1 MDKQKMLLG
10 LMAFLIISATPSAA
24 QDSDENYRTGMLMDD
39 EAYAELPEQAT
50 QLTRGYT
57 ALPQSHSL
65 RQYCPTPKNQG
76 DYGTCTSWAAAYAA
90 RTIAEAIKNGWTD
103 RATIDR
109 EAFSPPF
116 VYKQI
121 KETGDYNCQQGS
133 YPGDALQVM
142 KAKGVPKYSEF
153 HPMCTDNIPAYIFS
167 SAFNHRI
174 DNYFRLFSSTA
185 DAQVKISKTKMAL
198 SEDCPVV
205 IGMKCY
211 QSFNS
216 AKDLWNGVHDTYL
229 GGHALCVVGYD
240 DNKYGGAFLIMNSWG
255 TTWGNGGFT
264 WVKYSDYATDTKY
277 AFQLYVAKSAPKPEP
292 KPEPKPQPKPQPQGN
307 IAFTW
312 LGDTTVS
319 SPKYALQV
327 LIDAP
332 SQITGTSVTVNGNKL
347 RGIVPVDND
356 GHKHSVNMD
365 ILLSP
370 GRNTIVVSA
379 TAGSQTSSATRVVTY
394 NAVKQNTLSGDF
406 YVQLATGEK
415 MAMRLQATATIPT
428 YKVDGSYLSGTRYRV
443 YISNHEPA
451 YVYVIASDLTN
462 VANKVFPPADNISPA
477 LVYHDNHIALPD
489 EKWYMQMDNTV
500 GTDYLCVLYSKEP
513 VDIGQTLSLINA
525 GQGSF
530 AERLQSAL
538 GSRLVPKA
546 DITLSPSAASFNA
559 KTDKTIVPIIL
570 EISHK

>member
-1 MDKQKMLLG
+1 MDKRKTLLG
-10 LMAFLIISATPSAA
+10 LLALLIITATPAIA
-24 QDSDENYRTGMLMDD
+24 QDTDENHRTGLRMDD
-39 EAYAELPEQAT
+39 EAYSRLPEQAT

-57 ALPQSHSL
+57 ALPSSHSL
-65 RQYCPTPKNQG
+65 KKYCPTPKNQG
-76 DYGTCTSWAAAYAA
+76 NYGTCTSWAAAYAA
-90 RTIAEAIKNGWTD
+90 RTIAEAVRNGWTD

-121 KETGDYNCQQGS
+121 KESNDYNCQQGS
-133 YPGDALQVM
+133 YPGDALLVM
-142 KAKGVPKYSEF
+142 KNKGVPKYSEF
-153 HPMCTDNIPAYIFS
+153 HPMCTNSIPAYVFS

-174 DNYFRLFSSTA
+174 DNYFRLFSSLS
-185 DAQVKISKTKMAL
+185 DPQLKINKTKMAL

-205 IGMKCY
+205 IGMNCY
-211 QSFNS
+211 KSFNT
-216 AKDLWNGVHDTYL
+216 ATDFWNGVHDVYL

-255 TTWGNGGFT
+255 TMWGNGGFT
-264 WVKYSDYATDTKY
+264 WVRYKDYATDTKY

-292 KPEPKPQPKPQPQGN
+292 KPEPKPQPQPSGN
-307 IAFTW
+307 ITFTW
-312 LGDTTVS
+312 LGATTVS

-332 SQITGTSVTVNGNKL
+332 SQVTTTSVTVNGNKL

-356 GHKHSVNMD
+356 GHLHSVNMD
-365 ILLSP
+365 VTLRP
-370 GRNTIVVSA
+370 GTNTIVVTA
-379 TAGSQTSSATRVVTY
+379 TAGGNTKSSSRVVTY
-394 NAVKQNTLSGDF
+394 NVVKRNTLSGDF

-415 MAMRLQATATIPT
+415 MGVRLKSSVGVPV
-428 YKVDGSYLSGTRYRV
+428 YKVDDSYISGTRYRV

-513 VDIGQTLSLINA
+513 IDIGQTILRINA
-525 GQGSF
+525 GSGSF
-530 AERLQSAL
+530 AQRLQSAL
-538 GSRLVPKA
+538 SSRLVPRA